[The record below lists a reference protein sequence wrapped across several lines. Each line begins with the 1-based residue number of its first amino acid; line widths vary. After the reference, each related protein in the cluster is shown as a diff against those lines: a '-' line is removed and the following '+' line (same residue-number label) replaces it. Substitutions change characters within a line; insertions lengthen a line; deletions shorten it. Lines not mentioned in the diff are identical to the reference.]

1 MRKLSE
7 SDKKIRSYLVG
18 SIFVILIIFLI
29 GIFWLSTSSTQSV
42 GLMLSFA
49 AGLSMIVLP
58 CTLPLVFIIV
68 PLSMGKNYKK
78 GLFMALLFSLG
89 LIITLTLYG
98 VGVALLGQSLGLAR
112 VAQVMYIIAGVIAF
126 VFGLVE
132 LKLIKF
138 EIPSYKRMPNFIQK
152 QPDYSKALFL
162 GLFLGNAGI
171 GCPNPAT
178 YVILTW
184 IAASGNVFYGAA
196 LQFVNGIGRVLPL
209 IALSILG
216 ILGVNAT
223 EAIIKRKKTIDK
235 ITGWGLVI
243 FGALIIVWGFYGHF
257 WFLNTP
263 IHEGW
268 NAAAGKLSGKTA
280 EYTCCID
287 PPCSM
292 CSEGRWIFAG
302 GTCECRTHYAEYLKT
317 NDSEHLDKVC
327 PECKKGIEEGRGVF
341 DIAERTQVPAF
352 SILSALIL
360 IPIVWYFVKKKYSKR
375 EGREQV
381 EENSEKGKKTGKSK
395 KKEKV
400 RKKK

>member
-1 MRKLSE
+1 MRKLTE

-18 SIFVILIIFLI
+18 TIFVILIIFLI

-98 VGVALLGQSLGLAR
+98 VAVALLGQSMGLHR
-112 VAQVMYIIAGVIAF
+112 VAQVMYIVAGVLAF
-126 VFGLVE
+126 GFGLVE

-138 EIPSYKRMPNFIQK
+138 EMPSYKRMPNFIQK
-152 QPDYSKALFL
+152 QPDYFKALLL

-223 EAIIKRKKTIDK
+223 QAILKRKETINK
-235 ITGWGLVI
+235 ITGWALII

-263 IHEGW
+263 AHEGW
-268 NAAAGKLSGKTA
+268 NAVAGKFSGKTA

-292 CSEGRWIFAG
+292 CSEGKWIFAG

-327 PECKKGIEEGRGVF
+327 PECLKGIEEGKGVF
-341 DIAERTQVPAF
+341 DIAERTQVPAI
-352 SILSALIL
+352 SILSALIF
-360 IPIVWYFVKKKYSKR
+360 IPIVWYFVKKKYSKNQD
-375 EGREQV
+375 EEVMGEEQ
-381 EENSEKGKKTGKSK
+381 EKKPNKRKKRSK
-395 KKEKV
+395 K
-400 RKKK
+400 

>member
-1 MRKLSE
+1 MKSLTESEKRMRT
-7 SDKKIRSYLVG
+7 YLVG
-18 SIFVILIIFLI
+18 GFFVILVIFLI
-29 GIFWLSTSSTQSV
+29 GLFWLATSPTQGV
-42 GLMLSFA
+42 GLTLSFA

-68 PLSMGKNYKK
+68 PLSMGKSYKK

-98 VGVALLGQSLGLAR
+98 VAVALLGKSLGLER
-112 VAQVMYIIAGVIAF
+112 VAQVMYIVAGIIAF

-132 LKLIKF
+132 LKLLKF
-138 EIPSYKRMPNFIQK
+138 EMPSYKRMPNFIQK

-196 LQFVNGIGRVLPL
+196 LQFVNGIGRALPL

-223 EAIIKRKKTIDK
+223 QAIIKRKETINK
-235 ITGWGLVI
+235 VTGWALVF
-243 FGALIIVWGFYGHF
+243 FGAIIIVWGFYGHW

-263 IHEGW
+263 VHEGW
-268 NAAAGKLSGKTA
+268 NKMAGKFSGKTA
-280 EYTCCID
+280 EYACCID

-292 CSEGRWIFAG
+292 CLEGKWIWPG
-302 GTCECRTHYAEYLKT
+302 GACLCRDALANGEM
-317 NDSEHLDKVC
+317 DKVC
-327 PECKKGIEEGRGVF
+327 PECLKGIEEGKGVF
-341 DIAERTQVPAF
+341 DIAKRSQVPAF
-352 SILSALIL
+352 SILSALII
-360 IPIVWYFVKKKYSKR
+360 IPIVWYFWKKKYSKE
-375 EGREQV
+375 EGEQ
-381 EENSEKGKKTGKSK
+381 NGKNKS
-395 KKEKV
+395 
-400 RKKK
+400 